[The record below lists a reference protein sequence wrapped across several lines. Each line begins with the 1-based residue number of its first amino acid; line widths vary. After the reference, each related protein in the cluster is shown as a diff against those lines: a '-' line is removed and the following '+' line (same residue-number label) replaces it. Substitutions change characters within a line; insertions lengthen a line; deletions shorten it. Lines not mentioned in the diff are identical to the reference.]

1 MNKKIHYLGFLVII
15 LMMNECTVYQ
25 ERNDHGFG
33 GGNTSSWHSTQ
44 RQKKQPTNDL
54 LNSNFE
60 TQNTIIVENTSQLA
74 KKIDSIYLA
83 IQTQS
88 KPALKTPKKTIK
100 NRLHWLAIKY
110 FPNNNLKTKKSNR
123 NLNISFFLDDILP
136 FSDSGFGY
144 WMVFILFSAC
154 VIGAFFSFLSNSL
167 HPGNYADVLGVLF
180 ILFGIIYY
188 VGLKDHENWGSNFI
202 HDFGYV
208 TTMIPFT
215 LIFGFGIP
223 LLLWIIGSA
232 IN

>member
-1 MNKKIHYLGFLVII
+1 MNKKIHYFGFIVIVF
-15 LMMNECTVYQ
+15 MMNACTVYQ

-33 GGNTSSWHSTQ
+33 GGNTSKGYANQ
-44 RQKKQPTNDL
+44 RQTIQPSKDL

-60 TQNTIIVENTSQLA
+60 TQCKIVLENTTQQT
-74 KKIDSIYLA
+74 KKIDSIHG
-83 IQTQS
+83 INQTQNKS
-88 KPALKTPKKTIK
+88 TLKKNKKTSQ
-100 NRLHWLAIKY
+100 NSLHRLAIKY
-110 FPNNNLKTKKSNR
+110 LHTNKLKKSK
-123 NLNISFFLDDILP
+123 LTKSFFLDDILP
-136 FSDSGFGY
+136 FSDSGLGY
-144 WMVFILFSAC
+144 WMVFILFCAC

-208 TTMIPFT
+208 TSMIPFT

-232 IN
+232 IG